1 MAQAVPGGISQ
12 QTESQTAFQ
21 NSTEA
26 VDEEHTATSKL
37 NLYANLPAYRRTNAI
52 FLDNPSELRSEQIC
66 TNRAP
71 QAEIVLSAERGY
83 RLI

>member
-52 FLDNPSELRSEQIC
+52 FLDNPSELRSEQLC
-66 TNRAP
+66 RF
-71 QAEIVLSAERGY
+71 EIAANQTLCFQH
-83 RLI
+83 